1 MPTLTHGGLPPD
13 AEALRVPARHNRV
26 VALEDRRPEPC
37 VGVYAE
43 VLSPGRIR
51 VGDRVRLT

>member
-1 MPTLTHGGLPPD
+1 VPTLAHGGLARD
-13 AEALRVPARHNRV
+13 TDALRVPARHNRV
-26 VALEDRRPEPC
+26 VALEGRGPEPC

-51 VGDRVRLT
+51 VGDSVSFA